1 MDKIINKINGKL
13 FEIGALVIL
22 KNKGIVNEEEFLK
35 IKQDIETEYYINARL
50 DFNNYGWYNLY
61 CKDMKGG
68 NFASKCNQEN

>member
-50 DFNNYGWYNLY
+50 DFNNYG
-61 CKDMKGG
+61 
-68 NFASKCNQEN
+68 